1 MSVLIGGVLL
11 AAGVMLFILEPV
23 FSGKGAPLY
32 DGDDDYDEGAA
43 RRRVALTALRDLE
56 YDRATG
62 KLDEEDYGRL
72 RTELSHEALAHLGEE
87 EGGGDGGWGPDRE
100 SRDPEGGEEG
110 VRNPPVDRASREL
123 EEEIAQLRRAIREGM
138 QCAVCEH
145 LNRSGARF
153 CARCGEGLVGGRGG
167 GR

>member
-32 DGDDDYDEGAA
+32 DGDDAYDDGAA

-62 KLDEEDYGRL
+62 KLDEDDYGRL

-87 EGGGDGGWGPDRE
+87 EGGGDGGRGP
-100 SRDPEGGEEG
+100 
-110 VRNPPVDRASREL
+110 DRASREL

-138 QCAVCEH
+138 QCSGCEH

-153 CARCGEGLVGGRGG
+153 CARCGEGLGG
-167 GR
+167 GG

>member
-32 DGDDDYDEGAA
+32 DGDDTYDEGAA

-62 KLDEEDYGRL
+62 KLDEDDYGRL
-72 RTELSHEALAHLGEE
+72 RTELSHEALAHLGDE
-87 EGGGDGGWGPDRE
+87 EGGGDGGRGPDRGPRE
-100 SRDPEGGEEG
+100 PEGGVEG
-110 VRNPPVDRASREL
+110 GDGPPVDRAAREL

-138 QCAVCEH
+138 RCSACEH

-153 CARCGEGLVGGRGG
+153 CARCGGGLGGGGGG

>member
-32 DGDDDYDEGAA
+32 DGDDTYDEGAA

-62 KLDEEDYGRL
+62 KLDEDDYGRL
-72 RTELSHEALAHLGEE
+72 RTELSHEALAHLGDE
-87 EGGGDGGWGPDRE
+87 EGGGDGGWGP
-100 SRDPEGGEEG
+100 
-110 VRNPPVDRASREL
+110 DRASREL

-138 QCAVCEH
+138 QCSACDH

-153 CARCGEGLVGGRGG
+153 CARCGGGLGGGRG
-167 GR
+167 R